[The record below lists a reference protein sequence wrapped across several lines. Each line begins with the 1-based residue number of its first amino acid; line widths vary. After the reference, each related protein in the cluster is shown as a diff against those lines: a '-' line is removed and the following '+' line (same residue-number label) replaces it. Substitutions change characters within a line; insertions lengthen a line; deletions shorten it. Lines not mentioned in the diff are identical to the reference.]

1 MKKTDSNEKRGGIY
15 IHIPF
20 CVRKCAYCD
29 FLSAPADE
37 KTQAEYVKALQTEI
51 YQTAKLLS
59 ENPYTVDTVFFGGG
73 TPSILAPGHVKALA
87 DTLRESFPFAENAE
101 ITIECNPGTLDEE
114 KAAVYR
120 QAGIN
125 RISFGLQSANNR
137 ELKMLG
143 RIHTME
149 EFVQSY
155 ETARAAGFDNINI
168 DLMSALPGQT
178 FESFLHTLD
187 TVLALKPEHIS
198 MYSLIL
204 EEGTALYEH
213 LDRYPALPD
222 EDTERQMYDTACL
235 RLADNGYHQ
244 YEISNFAKDGKES
257 RHNRIYW
264 RDEGYLGFGL
274 GAHSYWEG
282 KRFHNPYDLHTYM
295 EQAENGNVSMEDVEE
310 LSLADQYGEFMFMG
324 LRLTEGIEKKRF
336 AQRFGVD
343 MEDVYG
349 MEIEKCKEEGLLEE
363 KAGWLRLTERG
374 LDLSNQV
381 FMEFLKEDA

>member
-149 EFVQSY
+149 EFVKSY

-222 EDTERQMYDTACL
+222 EDTEREMYDTACL

-244 YEISNFAKDGKES
+244 YEISNFAKEGKAC
-257 RHNRIYW
+257 RHNLSYW
-264 RDEGYLGFGL
+264 ERKNYLGFGT
-274 GAHSYWEG
+274 GAAS
-282 KRFHNPYDLHTYM
+282 LLC
-295 EQAENGNVSMEDVEE
+295 EQRYTCLLYTSDAADE
-310 LSLADQYGEFMFMG
+310 L
-324 LRLTEGIEKKRF
+324 
-336 AQRFGVD
+336 
-343 MEDVYG
+343 
-349 MEIEKCKEEGLLEE
+349 
-363 KAGWLRLTERG
+363 
-374 LDLSNQV
+374 
-381 FMEFLKEDA
+381 